1 MMSDLE
7 FLKFIE
13 DEQGREKLEN
23 EEFNKKRMKRTWSS
37 RRSTWRTITKSR
49 TTTSPNRIITDFI
62 WKDWLRTVSQIRRI
76 MERSCIVF
84 KLEAKDNN
92 LVEAN
97 ESENKRRCN
106 LEMVD
111 TAWKMTEDN
120 RPKST
125 TDPPHN
131 YRSEMTLSLTPVF
144 WDTMMIDEYT
154 KDSTDSDI
162 TKKVTLE
169 IEHGN
174 KPREEAREHY
184 ELLAYASNQLIPTK
198 TINTLVMIYLV
209 TYCI

>member
-1 MMSDLE
+1 
-7 FLKFIE
+7 
-13 DEQGREKLEN
+13 
-23 EEFNKKRMKRTWSS
+23 
-37 RRSTWRTITKSR
+37 
-49 TTTSPNRIITDFI
+49 
-62 WKDWLRTVSQIRRI
+62 

-144 WDTMMIDEYT
+144 RDTPRGTCENVVYHFHVTIQAI
-154 KDSTDSDI
+154 I
-162 TKKVTLE
+162 TSYLRPVT
-169 IEHGN
+169 
-174 KPREEAREHY
+174 P
-184 ELLAYASNQLIPTK
+184 
-198 TINTLVMIYLV
+198 
-209 TYCI
+209 